1 MNPVLSL
8 EPDARLQLRWS
19 DVPTEQ
25 QLRTAKAIPGARAI
39 QGGYEWGWWERTARE
54 ITSRLGASYDW
65 KILASDGDLVAPEGW
80 TWTDPDVRVEWR
92 SPTPPRPHQLAFKA
106 WRRGAGMDG
115 LWHPGCLLEAG
126 LGCLAGDTE
135 VVVTRGST
143 ASSHLTMAQ
152 LYRRWHGLSTRGKH
166 LHKPGL
172 PTSIRA
178 LVGDELR
185 LLPIRDVLSQ
195 GEREC
200 IRLTLDSGREIVLT
214 PDHLVRTPMGWEEAG
229 RLKPGE
235 SMVFTNGFR
244 SGINRSG
251 SANPRWRGGQ
261 TITKDGYVNVWAPG
275 HPYAKDGRYVLEHR
289 LVMEEHLGRYLKPD
303 EVIHHRN
310 GVKADNRLENL
321 ELKTHSQHMADH
333 GVDGGYRRLPGFLPK
348 LAMVVSVEP
357 AGVQPVY
364 DLVMDGPWHN
374 FVANGIVVHNCGKTL
389 SAIEEM
395 LELLQHRPRARI
407 LVLCL
412 NSLIETTWATQIA
425 QHAPDLP
432 FWPLNAPRTKRLLQ
446 LDDRWHDSSPIVFV
460 HSIEDLHA
468 FGKTLAAYE
477 WDMIVIDE
485 TSMFRTAGAKRTG
498 RLTGYQ
504 ARPLTAPFRLGLS
517 GLPMIKQATDLYPLL
532 RWLGAPVGN
541 KQDYL
546 ERFMVQVPNTHELKL
561 ADEAGLLSLLDAWRF
576 QVPKGAVLQI
586 PRSWHYERIELAPWQ
601 RKLYKDTRK
610 ELLERDAEELA
621 STRLEELMRLAKVTA
636 GFDETSY
643 RPDNAKLDHLV
654 NKVVPRLGDEQA
666 IIWVRFREEAIG
678 VIQRLPHAVA
688 FTGALDAEANRSAYL
703 DFTEG
708 RAQFFVSTLSKGA
721 RGLNLPM
728 ARHMVYL
735 TQDFDTDL
743 IVQSRERNVR
753 LTTLHENLTV
763 TIVEAED
770 SVDQKISEVVGDDV
784 RAAARLTSLDVEEV
798 LGR

>member
-1 MNPVLSL
+1 MNPILTL

-39 QGGYEWGWWERTARE
+39 QNGVEWGWWQRTAAE
-54 ITSRLGASYDW
+54 IVSRLGASYNTE
-65 KILASDGDLVAPEGW
+65 IFMPAGDAYGPEGW
-80 TWTDPDVRVEWR
+80 TWTDPDARVEWR

-126 LGCLAGDTE
+126 LGTGKSL
-135 VVVTRGST
+135 
-143 ASSHLTMAQ
+143 SSL
-152 LYRRWHGLSTRGKH
+152 
-166 LHKPGL
+166 
-172 PTSIRA
+172 
-178 LVGDELR
+178 
-185 LLPIRDVLSQ
+185 
-195 GEREC
+195 
-200 IRLTLDSGREIVLT
+200 
-214 PDHLVRTPMGWEEAG
+214 
-229 RLKPGE
+229 
-235 SMVFTNGFR
+235 
-244 SGINRSG
+244 
-251 SANPRWRGGQ
+251 
-261 TITKDGYVNVWAPG
+261 
-275 HPYAKDGRYVLEHR
+275 
-289 LVMEEHLGRYLKPD
+289 
-303 EVIHHRN
+303 
-310 GVKADNRLENL
+310 
-321 ELKTHSQHMADH
+321 
-333 GVDGGYRRLPGFLPK
+333 
-348 LAMVVSVEP
+348 
-357 AGVQPVY
+357 
-364 DLVMDGPWHN
+364 
-374 FVANGIVVHNCGKTL
+374 
-389 SAIEEM
+389 EEM
-395 LELLQHRPRARI
+395 LELTVHRPRARV

-412 NSLIETTWATQIA
+412 NSLIETTWATQAA
-425 QHAPDLP
+425 QHAPGLP
-432 FWPLNAPRTKRLLQ
+432 CVTLNGPRKSRMNIFHE
-446 LDDRWHDSSPIVFV
+446 LDMPPGTYPILAI
-460 HSIEDLHA
+460 HSIEDLPGY
-468 FGKTLAAYE
+468 GKELANYE

-561 ADEAGLLSLLDAWRF
+561 ADEAGLRSLLDAWRF
-576 QVPKGAVLQI
+576 QVPKGAVLRI
-586 PRSWHYERIELAPWQ
+586 PRSWHYERIQLAPWQ
-601 RKLYKDTRK
+601 RKLYKDVQR
-610 ELLERDAEELA
+610 ELAQRDAEELA

-654 NKVVPRLGDEQA
+654 NKVAPRFGDEQA

-678 VIQRLPHAVA
+678 VIQRLPYAVA

-770 SVDQKISEVVGDDV
+770 SIDQKVSEVVGDDV